1 MIINWKE
8 DGRYRGRFNMHAE
21 GMVPEA
27 REKVYRMS
35 QLIFTHI
42 SDHEHVFVIKDTKI
56 FTF

>member
-1 MIINWKE
+1 MINRIEN
-8 DGRYRGRFNMHAE
+8 GRYRVARFNICVE

-27 REKVYRMS
+27 RQKAYRMS